1 MQTPYVPTWFFLV
14 FAAGGHELWI
24 PGCPVAR
31 RSDLGF
37 RPQGLGGWKMGAG
50 LKPWGVATVIF
61 CGIFSKDSDVQPMD
75 LGDTADSP
83 SAHFQPHFRC
93 LDANIYDGSHG
104 FRFSSNLGSF
114 LHQWHMT
121 FLSFWGLLCSVIMGQ
136 TRAIRPILVVRRI
149 HPFSLGNTQCFVWL
163 RVLRSPRT
171 KPWLLAWDLFY
182 FGRPFTV
189 HWNNIDVNMDK
200 HFFFTL
206 RQNDVQIKGF

>member
-1 MQTPYVPTWFFLV
+1 MNSGYLAALLPDARILV
-14 FAAGGHELWI
+14 FDHKALVGE
-24 PGCPVAR
+24 
-31 RSDLGF
+31 
-37 RPQGLGGWKMGAG
+37 KGAG

-61 CGIFSKDSDVQPMD
+61 CGIFSEDSDVQPMD
-75 LGDTADSP
+75 LGDTAESP

-121 FLSFWGLLCSVIMGQ
+121 FISFWGLLCSVIMGQ

-171 KPWLLAWDLFY
+171 KPWLLAWDLFC

-200 HFFFTL
+200 RFFFTL